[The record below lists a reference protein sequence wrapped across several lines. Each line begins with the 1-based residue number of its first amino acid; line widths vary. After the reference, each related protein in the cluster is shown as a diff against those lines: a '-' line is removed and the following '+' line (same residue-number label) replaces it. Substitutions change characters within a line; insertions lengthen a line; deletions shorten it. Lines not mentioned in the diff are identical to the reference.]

1 VQEICVAMAPHTPR
15 FLLVVAL
22 AALSAQVDGSMFP
35 IVGGAYTLD
44 VETSDSQFIFGG
56 TCSLGPIEG
65 NPFNMDGAV
74 AIEINATHG
83 RIIEGNLYPVDTVTF
98 SVPNVFAFLPPLLTG
113 RIENAKFNI
122 SSNGTFDIAP
132 VGGTYLQS
140 FMSKVI
146 LTPIGGTLTVTPFV
160 GEQMVLELTDLPAND
175 PSTSPTISG
184 TIRVPD
190 CVGSS
195 LADLRIPVDLSL
207 AADDGDFWFDADM
220 DGDLVAVGDVC
231 ISEPS
236 PEPTPVPCADN
247 DAKIIQLASGAGVM
261 VSGCADVK
269 SFCEHPTYGSV
280 VQETCPPSCG
290 LCTLC
295 ADDDAKIVMLASSV
309 GLTISGCAQVTSFCG
324 HPMYGDTVIAT
335 CPASCGKCARRL
347 ADRKHPDADELDWI
361 EELTV
366 SQSNTHLFYP

>member
-1 VQEICVAMAPHTPR
+1 MAPHTPR

-22 AALSAQVDGSMFP
+22 AALSAQVDGSMFK
-35 IVGGAYTLD
+35 GGTYTLD
-44 VETSDSQFIFGG
+44 VETSDSQFSFGG
-56 TCSLGPIEG
+56 TSSLGAIEG

-74 AIEINATHG
+74 EIELNASHG

-98 SVPNVFAFLPPLLTG
+98 LIPNVLSFLPPLLTG
-113 RIENAKFNI
+113 RLENAKFNI
-122 SSNGTFDIAP
+122 SSNGTLML
-132 VGGTYLQS
+132 GGRRHELG
-140 FMSKVI
+140 FMSKVT
-146 LTPIGGTLTVTPFV
+146 LTPIAGTLTVTPLI

-175 PSTSPTISG
+175 PSTSPTVTV
-184 TIRVPD
+184 TIQVPD
-190 CVGSS
+190 CVGTS
-195 LADLRIPVDLSL
+195 LATLRIPVDLSL
-207 AADDGDFWFDADM
+207 AASDGDISFDADM
-220 DGDLVAVGDVC
+220 DGDLVAVGDTC
-231 ISEPS
+231 ISEPTSQPS

-335 CPASCGKCARRL
+335 CPASCGKCTRRL